1 MDKRIINL
9 WADIGL
15 KDYWD
20 DLKVQKNGR
29 KVPFEE
35 VYISIAINN
44 RWPQP
49 GFIGKR
55 YLKLPKHKRIAVIGQ
70 NPGVPNNAPDKADD
84 KVMFKL
90 IRNHS
95 KEKSSESLDA
105 LFLMMREFMLG
116 ARDGRR
122 AWGPIEDVQEYIGL
136 NLDDI
141 AYLNLIPLSTQ
152 KSNFELKTLKEPY
165 TISTRR
171 QIRLL
176 KPAKILFFG
185 KTPHEKFKEWDRK
198 WWKDRKSDVKY
209 VERAMNARIRTDRK
223 IDLKRISDVKEWLNS

>member
-1 MDKRIINL
+1 MDKNIIDL
-9 WADIGL
+9 WADIGS

-29 KVPFEE
+29 KVSFEK
-35 VYISIAINN
+35 VYIPIAMKK

-49 GFIGKR
+49 GFIGER
-55 YLKLPKHKRIAVIGQ
+55 YFKLPKHRRIVVIGQ
-70 NPGVPNNAPDKADD
+70 NPGVPKNAPDKADD

-90 IRNHS
+90 IRKHS
-95 KEKSSESLDA
+95 RAKSSESLDA

-152 KSNFELKTLKEPY
+152 KSNFELKTLREPY

-176 KPAKILFFG
+176 KPYKILFFG
-185 KTPHEKFKEWDRK
+185 KTPYKKFKTWDRK
-198 WWKDRKSDVKY
+198 WWKDRKSGVKY
-209 VERAMNARIRTDRK
+209 VERARNARIRTDRE
-223 IDLKRISDVKEWLNS
+223 IDLKRISDVKEWLKS